1 MGVIKGDTRGLDYSS
16 NSQLPLLMQPP
27 PPNVPNMMSLHYR
40 NCQGKGVQGLGL

>member
-27 PPNVPNMMSLHYR
+27 PPHDGHSQHDVIAL
-40 NCQGKGVQGLGL
+40 QELLGEGGSGF